1 MNRMEK
7 CWSDGTEIPVRAP
20 STVDRTWDWPQQD
33 APDWSRRDAMEP
45 TRLAVTAKEPA
56 PSVRPRHTP
65 AIVLENLTKK
75 YNAHFAVN
83 DVSFFVPRGATLGLL
98 GGNGAGKTT
107 TIAMIMG
114 LVIPTSGSARVLG
127 HDMAYAR
134 HRVLG
139 RMNFQSPYVAMP
151 GQLTVRQNLEVFA
164 RLYNVREVRARIGE
178 VVEELGLNELLDQ
191 ETARLSAGQKTR
203 VALAKALL
211 NNPEVLLLDE
221 PTASLDPDRAEW
233 IRGLLRA
240 YQARRGATILLSS
253 HNMQEVEQLCDYV
266 VIMRHG
272 RVVAIGTPAELTRAY
287 GCRGLEGAFIR
298 ASRGIEPSQL
308 PSEHR
313 LNRAAAL
320 GGDSNLAA
328 SGHHSKGL
336 SDGHDQE

>member
-1 MNRMEK
+1 MYQMAKSALEGAVQ
-7 CWSDGTEIPVRAP
+7 SQLPPPVI
-20 STVDRTWDWPQQD
+20 
-33 APDWSRRDAMEP
+33 
-45 TRLAVTAKEPA
+45 KEEFA
-56 PSVRPRHTP
+56 P
-65 AIVLENLTKK
+65 AI
-75 YNAHFAVN
+75 AVEDLCKN
-83 DVSFFVPRGATLGLL
+83 YSGHWAVDEVNFVVPRGWTIGLL

-134 HRVLG
+134 HKILG

-164 RLYNVREVRARIGE
+164 RLYNVREIRERIGE
-178 VVEELGLNELLDQ
+178 IVEEFGLGELLDR

-221 PTASLDPDRAEW
+221 PTASLDPDKAEW

-253 HNMQEVEQLCDYV
+253 HNMREVEELCDYV
-266 VIMRHG
+266 VIMRYG
-272 RVVAIGTPAELTRAY
+272 RVVAIGTPAELARAY
-287 GCRGLEGAFIR
+287 GCRGLEDAFMQ
-298 ASRGIEPSQL
+298 ASRGIDPSQEA
-308 PSEHR
+308 SEHR
-313 LNRAAAL
+313 FDRAVAP
-320 GGDSNLAA
+320 GDSLGAQEP
-328 SGHHSKGL
+328 
-336 SDGHDQE
+336 SDGPDQK